1 MKSPHSPAFRFSIMV
16 LALSSGFAHADNV
29 RPEATAELKEV
40 VVTGRYCR
48 TDPRYPQP
56 A

>member
-16 LALSSGFAHADNV
+16 LALSSGLPCRHV

-40 VVTGRYCR
+40 VVTGTAVPTRVN
-48 TDPRYPQP
+48 PQP